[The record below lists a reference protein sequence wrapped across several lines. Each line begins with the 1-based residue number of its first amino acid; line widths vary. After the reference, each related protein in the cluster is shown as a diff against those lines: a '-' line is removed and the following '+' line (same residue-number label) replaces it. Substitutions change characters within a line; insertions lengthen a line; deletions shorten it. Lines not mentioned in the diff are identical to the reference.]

1 MSQDKEKAPEL
12 GGEGSVLKEA
22 SPAKATGTASTN
34 SAKNASTEVS
44 FNSKVPDAEK
54 EFIGYLL
61 NFPDDIDSFNKL
73 KREHFGHPKCR
84 TVFNVIQEFRTE
96 GKSVEFDEV
105 APAVIERERKIKPGE
120 LSEWLSLGDSNTFP
134 MYFGELE
141 RRAEDRANG
150 GVRYYFKDVQ
160 SSSSETKFIQK
171 CPYPTD
177 SIIHEFVEQGRLVA
191 ESSDSMIVGCVVGVI
206 AGLLGR
212 NIWYDFGSKKY
223 PNVYAILSAR
233 PGERKSTII
242 NLVEDLASDVLFNNT
257 GQHFL
262 CDANSVQSLFDE
274 FHDNPDRVWIIDDG
288 NPTLHEWA
296 TSIQGAG
303 VSKQFLRSYD
313 CKGMSENYRRNRSED
328 NESGKRTIE
337 GTSLSLIMGCT
348 FSALR
353 DHRIQAKDGLK
364 RRFLNYTSSGPART
378 IYEPVR
384 PDEAVWKHLVEKFRT
399 LRELRGQVTMSQDA
413 KPTWREFQDANR
425 KRIADTESEELA
437 SLLSEEPSHVLKIAM
452 IFQAA
457 RHVVYDVPFNVI
469 SKETLEL
476 AIDHV
481 RGCVDASESI
491 ESANSSE
498 ALEEIEDFVYCE
510 VNEPLNSYTRLL
522 GTDAILVTKSELTR
536 RFSRQGN
543 KSKIRTDDL
552 YRKAIPSLIKKG
564 LCAVH
569 AKEGKKVTYRFKD
582 ENVK

>member
-1 MSQDKEKAPEL
+1 MTPGQKKAPEL
-12 GGEGSVLKEA
+12 GGGGSSFKGGVPTK
-22 SPAKATGTASTN
+22 GTQTPSYNTATN
-34 SAKNASTEVS
+34 SSTDVS
-44 FNSKVPDAEK
+44 FKSKVPDPEK
-54 EFIGYLL
+54 EVIGYLL

-84 TVFNVIQEFRTE
+84 TVFNVIKEFRTE
-96 GKSVEFDEV
+96 GKPVKFHEV
-105 APAVIERERKIKPGE
+105 APAVIQREPKIKRSE
-120 LSEWLSLGDSNTFP
+120 LSEWISLGDSSTFP
-134 MYFGELE
+134 LYFEELE
-141 RRAEDRANG
+141 RRAEDRENG

-160 SSSSETKFIQK
+160 NSASEAKYVQN

-177 SIIHEFVEQGRLVA
+177 SVIHEFVEQGQLVA
-191 ESSDSMIVGCVVGVI
+191 ESSDSMIVGCAVGVI

-242 NLVEDLASDVLFNNT
+242 NLVEDLASAVLFNNT

-274 FHDNPDRVWIIDDG
+274 FHDNPDRMWIIDDG

-328 NESGKRTIE
+328 NDSGKRTIE
-337 GTSLSLIMGCT
+337 ATSLSLIMGCT

-378 IYEPVR
+378 IYDPVK
-384 PDEAVWKHLVEKFRT
+384 PDETAWKHLVEKFRT
-399 LRELRGQVTMSQDA
+399 LRALHGQVTMSQEA
-413 KPTWREFQDANR
+413 RPTWREFQDANR
-425 KRIADTESEELA
+425 KRIAETDSEELA

-452 IFQAA
+452 VFQAA
-457 RHVVYDVPFNVI
+457 RHVVYDVPFDVI
-469 SKETLEL
+469 SKDTLEL

-491 ESANSSE
+491 ESANRSE
-498 ALEEIEDFVYCE
+498 ALEEIEDFVYATI
-510 VNEPLNSYTRLL
+510 NDPLNNYQRLL
-522 GTDAILVTKSELTR
+522 GSDAILVTKSELTR

-543 KSKIRTDDL
+543 KSKIKTDDL
-552 YRKAIPSLIKKG
+552 YRRIIPALVKQG
-564 LCAVH
+564 LCDVH
-569 AKEGKKVTYRFKD
+569 AKDGKKVIYRFKNED
-582 ENVK
+582 VK

>member
-1 MSQDKEKAPEL
+1 MPKPGQKESSGA
-12 GGEGSVLKEA
+12 
-22 SPAKATGTASTN
+22 GTQTEQTRRSSNSSNVTN
-34 SAKNASTEVS
+34 PAKNASAEVS
-44 FNSKVPDAEK
+44 FKSKVPDAEK
-54 EFIGYLL
+54 EVIGYLL
-61 NFPDDIDSFNKL
+61 NYPDDIDSFNKL
-73 KREHFGHPKCR
+73 KREHFGHPKCG
-84 TVFNVIQEFRTE
+84 TVFNVIQEFRDE
-96 GKSVEFDEV
+96 KKKIEFHEV
-105 APAVIERERKIKPGE
+105 APAVIKRESRIKLGE
-120 LSEWLSLGDSNTFP
+120 LSDWLSLGDSNTFP
-134 MYFGELE
+134 LHFEELE
-141 RRAEDRANG
+141 QRAKDRANG

-160 SSSSETKFIQK
+160 SSASEAKFVQN

-191 ESSDSMIVGCVVGVI
+191 ESSDSMIVGCAVGAI

-233 PGERKSTII
+233 PGERKSTVI

-274 FHDNPDRVWIIDDG
+274 FHDNPDRMWIIDDG

-337 GTSLSLIMGCT
+337 ATSLSLIMGCT

-413 KPTWREFQDANR
+413 RPTWREFQDANR
-425 KRIADTESEELA
+425 KRIADTDSEELA

-491 ESANSSE
+491 ESANRSE
-498 ALEEIEDFVYCE
+498 SLEEIEDFVYATI
-510 VNEPLNSYTRLL
+510 NDPLNNYQRLL
-522 GTDAILVTKSELTR
+522 GTDAILVTKSELTT
-536 RFSRQGN
+536 RFSPHGN
-543 KSKIRTDDL
+543 RSKIKTDDL
-552 YRKAIPSLIKKG
+552 YRRIIPALIKKG
-564 LCAVH
+564 LCQTHKDGRKRLYYFKNEAV
-569 AKEGKKVTYRFKD
+569 D
-582 ENVK
+582 

>member
-1 MSQDKEKAPEL
+1 
-12 GGEGSVLKEA
+12 
-22 SPAKATGTASTN
+22 
-34 SAKNASTEVS
+34 
-44 FNSKVPDAEK
+44 
-54 EFIGYLL
+54 
-61 NFPDDIDSFNKL
+61 
-73 KREHFGHPKCR
+73 
-84 TVFNVIQEFRTE
+84 
-96 GKSVEFDEV
+96 V
-105 APAVIERERKIKPGE
+105 APAVIERERKIKPSE
-120 LSEWLSLGDSNTFP
+120 LSEWLELGNSNAFP

-141 RRAEDRANG
+141 QRAEDRANG

-191 ESSDSMIVGCVVGVI
+191 ESSDSMIVGCAVGVI

-212 NIWYDFGSKKY
+212 NIWYQFGKKKKH
-223 PNVYAILSAR
+223 PNIYAILSAR

-242 NLVEDLASDVLFNNT
+242 DLAEELAKDVLFNGNT
-257 GQHFL
+257 EKHFL

-313 CKGMSENYRRNRSED
+313 CKGMSENYRRNRTEEND
-328 NESGKRTIE
+328 SGKRTIE
-337 GTSLSLIMGCT
+337 ATSLSLIMGCT

-378 IYEPVR
+378 IYNPIE
-384 PDEAVWKHLVEKFRT
+384 PDETVWKHLVVKFQELCSQEINGPVT
-399 LRELRGQVTMSQDA
+399 LSKEA
-413 KPTWREFQDANR
+413 EPTWEASQDANR
-425 KRIADTESEELA
+425 KRIAETDSEELA

-457 RHVVYDVPFNVI
+457 RHVVNEVPWNVI

-491 ESANSSE
+491 ESANRSE

-510 VNEPLNSYTRLL
+510 VNEPLNSYTRLI

-569 AKEGKKVTYRFKD
+569 AKEGKKVTYRFKN
-582 ENVK
+582 EAVN